1 MFTKNTLF
9 ALLAGLA
16 LAASVPAAEIRGV
29 IRKVDPENKELLIEG
44 LGKGGKGMTFTV
56 VLNDDTRVLFGSNA
70 GSLADLVVGKRTRV
84 IFDDRDGKQTALVIR
99 PLYLQ
104 PKAKDGVAMVVPANG
119 SGGVL
124 RLINSNDREI
134 VVVGANPKGGESE
147 TTLHIPK
154 DLKVQRG
161 DKASGF
167 DELKE
172 GELLSFEADKKD
184 GKFLAK
190 SLRAGP
196 PDPNAKSA
204 PAMLPEDKKGEKAKK
219 VLEILFKILDQM
231 QRERQ

>member
-1 MFTKNTLF
+1 MFTKNALI

-16 LAASVPAAEIRGV
+16 LAASVSAAEIRGV
-29 IRKVDPENKELLIEG
+29 ISKVDSENKELLIEG
-44 LGKGGKGMTFTV
+44 LGKAGKGMTFTF

-104 PKAKDGVAMVVPANG
+104 PKAKDGVAMAPANG

-161 DKASGF
+161 DKPTGF
-167 DELKE
+167 DDLKE

-219 VLEILFKILDQM
+219 VLEVLFKILEQM
-231 QRERQ
+231 QRERP

>member
-1 MFTKNTLF
+1 MFTKNALF
-9 ALLAGLA
+9 TLLAGLA

-29 IRKVDPENKELLIEG
+29 ISKVDPENKELLIEG
-44 LGKGGKGMTFTV
+44 LGKGGKGITFTFI
-56 VLNDDTRVLFGSNA
+56 LTDDTRVLFGSNA

-84 IFDDRDGKQTALVIR
+84 TYDDRDGKQAALVIR

-104 PKAKDGVAMVVPANG
+104 PRAKDGVAMAPANG
-119 SGGVL
+119 NGGVL

-161 DKASGF
+161 DKPTGF

-196 PDPNAKSA
+196 ADPNAKSA
-204 PAMLPEDKKGEKAKK
+204 PAMLPEDKKGEKARK
-219 VLEILFKILDQM
+219 VLEIVFKVLEQM
-231 QRERQ
+231 QRERP

>member
-1 MFTKNTLF
+1 MFTKNTLLT
-9 ALLAGLA
+9 LLAGLA

-29 IRKVDPENKELLIEG
+29 ITKVDSENKELLIEG
-44 LGKGGKGMTFTV
+44 LGKGAKGMTFTF
-56 VLNDDTRVLFGSNA
+56 VLTDNTRVLFGANG
-70 GSLADLVVGKRTRV
+70 GSLADLVVGRRTRV

-104 PKAKDGVAMVVPANG
+104 PKAKDAVPMAPANG
-119 SGGVL
+119 SGGML

-161 DKASGF
+161 EKATGF

-184 GKFLAK
+184 GKFMAK

-196 PDPNAKSA
+196 PDPNANSA
-204 PAMLPEDKKGEKAKK
+204 PAMLPDDKKGEKAMK
-219 VLEILFKILDQM
+219 VLEIVFQILDQM
-231 QRERQ
+231 RRERR